1 MSAAVAASI
10 APAWVTAMTTILS
23 ISMLEKAPMKRAA
36 QHIGRRRFLKAVPA
50 TVAAG
55 VALPSVVSTPV
66 AAQRGGGTTPPR
78 IGKDALKGA
87 EEIAGLNF
95 TDAEEEAALGG
106 VSRNLDA
113 YEQLRTIAVPLDTEP
128 AITFRPYLPG
138 KQPSGR
144 TTRGARL
151 SIAKPA
157 RVQVSS
163 NLEELA
169 FEPVTTLASL
179 VESRK
184 VSSTDLTKMYLAR
197 LKRYGEPL
205 HCVITLTEELAL
217 AQAANAD
224 KEIKAGHSRGPLHGI
239 PWG

>member
-1 MSAAVAASI
+1 
-10 APAWVTAMTTILS
+10 
-23 ISMLEKAPMKRAA
+23 MKNAA
-36 QHIGRRRFLKAVPA
+36 QHFGRRRFLKAVPA
-50 TVAAG
+50 TIAAG
-55 VALPSVVSTPV
+55 VALSSAASTTV
-66 AAQRGGGTTPPR
+66 AAQRGGAMPPR
-78 IGKDALKGA
+78 VGQEAVEGA
-87 EEIAGLNF
+87 ESIAGLTL
-95 TDAEEEAALGG
+95 TDAEEGAALAG

-113 YEQLRTIAVPLDTEP
+113 YEQLRQINVPLDTEP
-128 AITFRPYLPG
+128 AVTFRPYLPG
-138 KQPSGR
+138 KQPSSR
-144 TTRGARL
+144 ATRGAKL
-151 SIAKPA
+151 SIGKPA

-205 HCVITLTEELAL
+205 HCVITLTEDLAL

-224 KEIKAGHSRGPLHGI
+224 REIKAGRYRGPLHGI
-239 PWG
+239 PWGAKDLLATKGI